1 MTRWSPALL
10 AAVLLAGCAAPSTGP
25 GPCAPVRLERP
36 IPYPATPPADY
47 QRAVAAG
54 TRTPTGAPG
63 ARYWQNRADYAIRAR
78 VIPDRKRLE
87 GSETITYTNNSP
99 NALNNLQVDL
109 TLNHH
114 APGVVRNEPAEI
126 TGGVEVTR
134 VALGGQA
141 LTQGGGGGPRY
152 AVNGTRMVVVPAAPV
167 QPGEHGADR
176 HRLSPTRCRR
186 RAPAG
191 GWDGASDDLFF
202 FAYWYPAMAV
212 YDDVVGWHPDPFR
225 GTAEF
230 YADFGSYDVTVEA
243 PAQWIVFGT
252 GTLQNPEQALAPAV
266 LQRYRQGIASDQV
279 VNVVTPAD
287 FGRVTTAGRGGMVT
301 WRFRADSVRDH
312 AVQRDRAPATGTRR
326 APPWATATATGAR
339 TTRAIHAFWRP
350 GAPRWANVARFEAH
364 AITFLSEYTGM
375 PYPWPHM
382 TAVEGEGIIGGGME
396 YPMMTLISAYTQG
409 GDSALYTVTA
419 HELAHMWVPM
429 IVSVDERRYSW
440 MDEGMTTFHEAQ
452 ARKDTFPGSTPELED
467 RDGVPE
473 PGPRRRRGRD
483 HAPQRLPLH
492 RRRRTASPR
501 IPSRPP
507 TSSPCAALLG
517 DGDVQPRVAHVPA
530 ALGVEAPLPVGLL
543 QHGGGGERAGPGLVL
558 AHLVLRDVD
567 AGPGRHQ
574 RGGGP
579 RRRHHRRGGP
589 RPGAHARAAD
599 HHARETATAQGLE
612 VPVETWLEGRRTA
625 TVTLPG
631 RRVAHHPG
639 GDRRGERV
647 PRRRPRQQRLDA
659 SLIHPTTC
667 GPHGNIPAGRSVFRG
682 LAGAGLRVSGLSLV
696 RTFARVCKEVS
707 SRIIV
712 PAAAP
717 LLAAALAACSGAPA
731 ARPAATPAP
740 AADRSLAA
748 PASAPAQA
756 AVPVPGPAN
765 TEAAITAADL
775 RERLEI
781 VAHDS
786 MQGRE
791 VGTPGMAR
799 ATSYLVRELQRL
811 GLRPAGDDGTYLDRV
826 DLVRTHGALRRH
838 A

>member
-25 GPCAPVRLERP
+25 APAPLRLERP
-36 IPYPATPPADY
+36 IPYPVTPPADY

-63 ARYWQNRADYAIRAR
+63 PRYWQNRADYAIRAR

-167 QPGEHGADR
+167 QPGETVQIAIDFAYTVPQAG
-176 HRLSPTRCRR
+176 
-186 RAPAG
+186 AG
-191 GWDGASDDLFF
+191 GRMGWSEDDLFF

-225 GTAEF
+225 GTGEF
-230 YADFGSYDVTVEA
+230 YSDFGSYDVTVEA

-252 GTLQNPEQALAPAV
+252 GTLQNPEEALAPAV
-266 LQRYRQGIASDQV
+266 LQRYRQGIASDAV

-312 AVQRDRAPATGTRR
+312 AFSVTKASNWDATRTSVGDRDGDGRADHT
-326 APPWATATATGAR
+326 
-339 TTRAIHAFWRP
+339 AIHAFWRP
-350 GAPRWANVARFEAH
+350 GARRWASAARFEAH
-364 AITFLSEYTGM
+364 AITFLSEYTGVA
-375 PYPWPHM
+375 YPWPHM

-409 GDSALYTVTA
+409 SDSSLYAVTA

-467 RDGVPE
+467 RAGYLNLARAGGE
-473 PGPRRRRGRD
+473 GEIMRRSDFHYTGG
-483 HAPQRLPLH
+483 AYGI
-492 RRRRTASPR
+492 ASYPK
-501 IPSRPP
+501 PSTNFASLR
-507 TSSPCAALLG
+507 ALLG
-517 DGDVQPRVAHVPA
+517 DETFNRAWRTFLQRWAWKHPYPWDFFNTVEEVSGQELDWFWRSWFYETWTLDQAVASVAEGPRGATIV
-530 ALGVEAPLPVGLL
+530 VED
-543 QHGGGGERAGPGLVL
+543 RGLV
-558 AHLVLRDVD
+558 
-567 AGPGRHQ
+567 PM
-574 RGGGP
+574 P
-579 RRRHHRRGGP
+579 
-589 RPGAHARAAD
+589 ARLTIT
-599 HHARETATAQGLE
+599 REDGTVQGLE
-612 VPVETWLEGRRTA
+612 VPVETWLEGLRTA

-631 RRVAHHPG
+631 AASPIIRVEIDAENAFP
-639 GDRRGERV
+639 DVARDNNV
-647 PRRRPRQQRLDA
+647 WTRP
-659 SLIHPTTC
+659 
-667 GPHGNIPAGRSVFRG
+667 
-682 LAGAGLRVSGLSLV
+682 
-696 RTFARVCKEVS
+696 
-707 SRIIV
+707 
-712 PAAAP
+712 
-717 LLAAALAACSGAPA
+717 
-731 ARPAATPAP
+731 
-740 AADRSLAA
+740 
-748 PASAPAQA
+748 
-756 AVPVPGPAN
+756 
-765 TEAAITAADL
+765 
-775 RERLEI
+775 
-781 VAHDS
+781 
-786 MQGRE
+786 
-791 VGTPGMAR
+791 
-799 ATSYLVRELQRL
+799 
-811 GLRPAGDDGTYLDRV
+811 
-826 DLVRTHGALRRH
+826 
-838 A
+838 

>member
-1 MTRWSPALL
+1 MTRWSPALI

-25 GPCAPVRLERP
+25 APAPVRIERP

-63 ARYWQNRADYAIRAR
+63 PRYWQNRADYAIRAR

-87 GSETITYTNNSP
+87 GSETITYTNHSP
-99 NALNNLQVDL
+99 NALSNLQVDL

-114 APGVVRNEPAEI
+114 APGVVRNEPAEV

-152 AVNGTRMVVVPAAPV
+152 AVNGTRMIVVPPAPV
-167 QPGEHGADR
+167 QPGETVQIAIDFAYTVPQAG
-176 HRLSPTRCRR
+176 
-186 RAPAG
+186 AG
-191 GWDGASDDLFF
+191 GRMGWSEDDLFF

-252 GTLQNPEQALAPAV
+252 GTLQNPEEALAPAV

-287 FGRVTTAGRGGMVT
+287 FGRTTTAGRGGMVT

-312 AVQRDRAPATGTRR
+312 AFSVTKASNWDATRTSVGDRDGDGRADHT
-326 APPWATATATGAR
+326 
-339 TTRAIHAFWRP
+339 AIHAIWRP
-350 GAPRWANVARFEAH
+350 GARRWASAARFEAH
-364 AITFLSEYTGM
+364 AITFLSEYTGVA
-375 PYPWPHM
+375 YPWPHM

-409 GDSALYTVTA
+409 SDSSLYAVTA

-467 RDGVPE
+467 RAGYLNTARAGAE
-473 PGPRRRRGRD
+473 GEIMRRSDFHYTGG
-483 HAPQRLPLH
+483 AFG
-492 RRRRTASPR
+492 TASYPK
-501 IPSRPP
+501 PSTNFASLRG
-507 TSSPCAALLG
+507 LLG
-517 DGDVQPRVAHVPA
+517 DETFNRAWQTFMRRWAWKHPYPWDFFNTVEEVSGQELDWFWRSWFYETWTLDQAVASVAENPRGATII
-530 ALGVEAPLPVGLL
+530 VED
-543 QHGGGGERAGPGLVL
+543 RGLV
-558 AHLVLRDVD
+558 
-567 AGPGRHQ
+567 PM
-574 RGGGP
+574 P
-579 RRRHHRRGGP
+579 
-589 RPGAHARAAD
+589 ARLTIT
-599 HHARETATAQGLE
+599 REDGTVQGLE

-631 RRVAHHPG
+631 AASPIIRVEIDAENAFP
-639 GDRRGERV
+639 DIARDNNV
-647 PRRRPRQQRLDA
+647 WTRP
-659 SLIHPTTC
+659 
-667 GPHGNIPAGRSVFRG
+667 
-682 LAGAGLRVSGLSLV
+682 
-696 RTFARVCKEVS
+696 
-707 SRIIV
+707 
-712 PAAAP
+712 
-717 LLAAALAACSGAPA
+717 
-731 ARPAATPAP
+731 
-740 AADRSLAA
+740 
-748 PASAPAQA
+748 
-756 AVPVPGPAN
+756 
-765 TEAAITAADL
+765 
-775 RERLEI
+775 
-781 VAHDS
+781 
-786 MQGRE
+786 
-791 VGTPGMAR
+791 
-799 ATSYLVRELQRL
+799 
-811 GLRPAGDDGTYLDRV
+811 
-826 DLVRTHGALRRH
+826 
-838 A
+838 